1 MNSSTSQLYSQT
13 QGYSNSNSNNDIS
26 SNNGTGH
33 GSGSG
38 SGNGPL
44 VQLQG
49 RLHTIK
55 SKLQATSDM
64 IDQAMQSCTVAA
76 IDLEN
81 DSDAA
86 RVGEVDAALR
96 RLLDA
101 QYEAEV
107 EEALVAGLAT
117 TGADPDTALAEYVAS
132 KTASRRTYEG
142 LADARKYGG
151 NARYRDFRQQ
161 IWDTNHEGEAMPAGA
176 LFGAGNNNGGEE
188 TQDDEDDDLVISGA
202 RLTYRCPL
210 TATWLIDPVTSKACG
225 HSFSNTAITDYLRS
239 KGGSCVCPSVGCRS
253 TVGLRDLFPDKVL
266 ERKVANRLRRL
277 EEEEEAATY
286 TLVQ

>member
-1 MNSSTSQLYSQT
+1 MNSSISQLYSQS

-26 SNNGTGH
+26 SSSNGTGH
-33 GSGSG
+33 GS
-38 SGNGPL
+38 GPL

-55 SKLQATSDM
+55 SKLQATSEM

-81 DSDAA
+81 EADTA
-86 RVGEVDAALR
+86 RVEEVDAALR

-101 QYEAEV
+101 QYEAEM

-132 KTASRRTYEG
+132 RAARQRTYQG
-142 LADARKYGG
+142 LADGRKYGG

-176 LFGAGNNNGGEE
+176 LFGAGGNSGGEE
-188 TQDDEDDDLVISGA
+188 AEDDGDLVISGA

-210 TATWLIDPVTSKACG
+210 TATWLIDPVTSKTCG

>member
-1 MNSSTSQLYSQT
+1 MSSSMSQLYSQS
-13 QGYSNSNSNNDIS
+13 QGYSSSSSNNDAS
-26 SNNGTGH
+26 SSSAAGH
-33 GSGSG
+33 GRGS
-38 SGNGPL
+38 GPL

-55 SKLQATSDM
+55 SKLQAANDM
-64 IDQAMQSCTVAA
+64 IDQAMQSCTVVA

-86 RVGEVDAALR
+86 RVGEVDRALR

-107 EEALVAGLAT
+107 EQALVSGLAT
-117 TGADPDTALAEYVAS
+117 TGADPDTAAAEYVAS
-132 KTASRRTYEG
+132 KAASRRKYEG

-161 IWDTNHEGEAMPAGA
+161 IWDTNHEGEPMPGGA
-176 LFGAGNNNGGEE
+176 LFGAAGNSGEE
-188 TQDDEDDDLVISGA
+188 TEEGEDEDEDLVISGA
-202 RLTYRCPL
+202 RLTCRCPL

-225 HSFSNTAITDYLRS
+225 HSFSKAAITDYVRS

-277 EEEEEAATY
+277 EEEEAAATY